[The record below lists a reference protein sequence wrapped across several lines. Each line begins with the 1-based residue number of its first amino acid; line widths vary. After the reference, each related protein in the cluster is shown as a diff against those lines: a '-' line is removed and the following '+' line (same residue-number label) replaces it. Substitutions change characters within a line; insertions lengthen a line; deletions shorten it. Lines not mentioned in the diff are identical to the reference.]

1 MTDRLKQEL
10 GRLPVAAIAGT
21 LNETLRDS
29 TAVIVTAAPGAG
41 KSTLLPL
48 TLLQAQWDAGS
59 LPATLGRELP
69 AREVAK
75 IIVLEPRR
83 VAARQIAS
91 RMAWLLGEGV
101 GDTVGYRIRFESRV
115 SVRTRIEVVTEGV
128 LTRMLLDDPALEG
141 VAVVVFD
148 EFHERSLNTD
158 EAFALTRQCQ
168 QLLRDDLRLVVMSAT
183 IDTSTLRDALQ
194 CPVLES
200 EGRMFPVEVIH
211 TAEEADAQNVS
222 QLTARTILQAHRDH
236 EGDILA
242 FLPGE
247 GEIRRVEEMI
257 AGSLEGTRV
266 YPLYGLL
273 SNDEQARA
281 IAPSAP
287 GDRKVVLATP
297 IAETSLTIEGVRVV
311 VDSGLCRKMV
321 FDVRSGLNH
330 LETVRVSMDMA
341 TQRTG
346 RAGRVAPGVCYRLW
360 SKGTE
365 ARMEAVRRP
374 EILDADLTSLA
385 LDAALWGERD
395 VERLPWLT
403 PPPRASLA
411 YARTLLQSLGALDGE
426 GRVTPQGRALSKLP
440 CHPRI
445 ARMLLAA
452 DTPER
457 KALAADIAALLD
469 EKDPLAGEGDVSVST
484 RLDALRRE
492 RHGGRA
498 GRWGRIVKIA
508 RQYAEMIM
516 ERHGDA
522 GSLPAKHCR
531 GLAARVPIAD
541 WQSAS
546 QSQALH
552 DDNASVNPFEVG
564 ALLASAYPERIGKA
578 WREGVGTFQLSG
590 GDLVAVEP
598 SDPLAGAEWIV
609 AASMHRKQG
618 GVGKV
623 FLASLVDPVDLQ
635 PFATERENIFW
646 DSKNGTVV
654 ARRECRLGNILLDSK
669 PLAGD
674 RREAVQHA
682 ICDAIVKE
690 GPSMLSFSDEV
701 QNLQRRIAFVASR
714 HPELALPPVTG
725 DALCQSALEWG
736 PLFIGKA
743 TTTAELKKLDL
754 CEVVWSRLGYDQQQA
769 VDRLAPTH
777 VVVPTGS
784 RIRLEYRV
792 GAEAPVLRVR
802 LQECFGLTDT
812 PRVDGMPVL
821 MELLSPGFKPVQ
833 LTSDLRSFW
842 QGTYFEVRK
851 DLRRRYP
858 KHSWPDNPLEAEPVK
873 GTRRSRG

>member
-1 MTDRLKQEL
+1 MTDRLEQEL
-10 GRLPVAAIAGT
+10 ERLPVAAIAGT

-48 TLLQAQWDAGS
+48 TLLQA
-59 LPATLGRELP
+59 LPEG
-69 AREVAK
+69 K
-75 IIVLEPRR
+75 IVVLEPRR

-115 SVRTRIEVVTEGV
+115 SARTRIEVVTEGV

-183 IDTSTLRDALQ
+183 IDTATLRDALQ

-211 TAEEADAQNVS
+211 TAEEVDAQNVS
-222 QLTARTILQAHRDH
+222 QLTARTILQAHCDH

-257 AGSLEGTRV
+257 AGGLEGTKV

-281 IAPSAP
+281 IAASAP

-321 FDVRSGLNH
+321 FDARSGLSH
-330 LETVRVSMDMA
+330 LETVRISMDMA

-346 RAGRVAPGVCYRLW
+346 RAGRVVPGVCYRLW

-365 ARMEAVRRP
+365 SRMEPVRRP
-374 EILDADLTSLA
+374 EILDADLTSLT

-411 YARTLLQSLGALDGE
+411 YANALLQSLGALDGE

-452 DTPER
+452 NTPER
-457 KALAADIAALLD
+457 KALAVDIAALLD
-469 EKDPLAGEGDVSVST
+469 EKDPLAGEGDVSLST

-492 RHGGRA
+492 RHGGRG
-498 GRWGRIVKIA
+498 GRWGRIIRIA
-508 RQYAEMIM
+508 RQYSEMIM

-522 GSLPAKHCR
+522 GSLR
-531 GLAARVPIAD
+531 
-541 WQSAS
+541 
-546 QSQALH
+546 
-552 DDNASVNPFEVG
+552 DDNTSVNSYEVG

-590 GDLVAVEP
+590 GDLVAVES

-623 FLASLVDPVDLQ
+623 FLASLVDPADLQ

-654 ARRECRLGNILLDSK
+654 VRRECRLGNILLDSK

-674 RREAVQHA
+674 HREAVQRA

-714 HPELALPPVTG
+714 HPELALPPVAG
-725 DALCQSALEWG
+725 DALCQSAPEWG

-812 PRVDGMPVL
+812 PRVDGTPVL

-851 DLRRRYP
+851 ELRRRYP
-858 KHSWPDNPLEAEPVK
+858 KHAWPDNPLAAEPVR
-873 GTRRSRG
+873 GACRSHG